1 MPTTYL
7 EQFFAIDP
15 SAPPGSGTSLDVQQ
29 LDLVDWQNNNV
40 INTNNN
46 NGDRIDGSDIRQMYP
61 GDTITVIMRGQTVTI
76 TGVTFYLADGRV
88 LFTPTDGT
96 RLYDATFQSS
106 TFVNTQ
112 GGLPVGAFGP
122 PCFTPGTRIRTA
134 AGDAPVETLVP
145 GDLVDTLDGGLQP
158 LRWTGRRK
166 VDGTGD
172 FAPVR
177 IAAGALGNRRA
188 LVVSPQHRML
198 LTGWRA
204 ELHFGEAE
212 VLVAALHLVGR
223 PGIERTPVPEV
234 DYCHLL
240 FDDHE
245 VIFAEGAPTESFHP
259 GSILLAGDRALYAEI
274 VSIFPELAA
283 RDPASLAAAR
293 PILGGR
299 EARVLGG

>member
-1 MPTTYL
+1 MPTTYQ
-7 EQFFAIDP
+7 EQFFAMDP
-15 SAPPGSGTSLDVQQ
+15 SAPPGAGTPLTVQQ
-29 LDLVDWQNNNV
+29 LDLVDWQNNAV

-96 RLYDATFQSS
+96 RLFDATFQSS

-112 GGLPVGAFGP
+112 GGLPVGAFSP
-122 PCFTPGTRIRTA
+122 PCFTPGTRIRTPG
-134 AGDAPVETLVP
+134 GDMPVETLAA
-145 GDLVDTLDGGLQP
+145 GDLVDTLDRGPQR

-166 VDGTGD
+166 VDGTGG

-177 IAAGALGNRRA
+177 IAQGALGNRRA

-198 LTGWRA
+198 ITGWRA
-204 ELHFGEAE
+204 ELLFGEPE
-212 VLVAALHLVGR
+212 VLVAAIHLVGW
-223 PGIERTPVPEV
+223 PGIERAPVPEV

-240 FDDHE
+240 FADHE

-259 GSILLAGDRALYAEI
+259 GSILMEADRALYAEI

-283 RDPASLAAAR
+283 CDPESVSAAR
-293 PILGGR
+293 PVLAGR
-299 EARVLGG
+299 EARVLAG